1 MFQASEGGPV
11 SVGRPKF
18 KSRSGA
24 TPTPAP
30 QNKFEAVPVAVP
42 GYRTDRISRMGGM
55 GGMGGI
61 GGTGGTTAVSSPA
74 PASIAEIVL
83 SKTSLAGIC
92 LIAFACG
99 IVTTVMV
106 DRARP
111 RASERD
117 VATREPEAAAPASEP
132 VAPAQV
138 AATPI
143 APAQVA
149 AVQAAPAPNAP
160 TAGDPLV
167 VQMPNLAETSGAHTT
182 VALRSAPTA
191 SSRAPARQRPTAAT
205 APAKAATTPAKKAA
219 ATPAK
224 AAAAPAKVA
233 AAAPA
238 KRTKTPAPAAPGSKW
253 IDPFSD

>member
-18 KSRSGA
+18 QSRSGA
-24 TPTPAP
+24 TPTPASP
-30 QNKFEAVPVAVP
+30 IKFEAVPVAVP

-55 GGMGGI
+55 GGMTPGS
-61 GGTGGTTAVSSPA
+61 ASA
-74 PASIAEIVL
+74 PASIAEVVL

-117 VATREPEAAAPASEP
+117 VATREPESAAPASEP

-149 AVQAAPAPNAP
+149 PVQAGPAPTAP
-160 TAGDPLV
+160 TAGDPVV

-182 VALRSAPTA
+182 VALRSTPTA

-205 APAKAATTPAKKAA
+205 APAKAAAA
-219 ATPAK
+219 PAK
-224 AAAAPAKVA
+224 AAAAPAK
-233 AAAPA
+233 
-238 KRTKTPAPAAPGSKW
+238 RTKNLAPAAPGSKW
-253 IDPFSD
+253 IDPFSE

>member
-42 GYRTDRISRMGGM
+42 GYRTDRISR
-55 GGMGGI
+55 MGGI

-149 AVQAAPAPNAP
+149 AVQAAPAP

-205 APAKAATTPAKKAA
+205 APAKATATSAKKAA

-238 KRTKTPAPAAPGSKW
+238 KRTKTPAPAAPGNKW